1 LARRVNVLAR
11 RETVPDEPL
20 VSVLTP
26 FHNTVTYLSE
36 CIESVL
42 AQTYSNFEYLLVDNK
57 STDGSR
63 EVADRYAALDS
74 RITVLENEEF
84 LDQLRNFNGA
94 VARINPASK
103 YCKLV
108 LGDDGLFPECL
119 RMMVTASER
128 DPRIGLVSSYY
139 LDGDRVSGHGISRTE
154 SRVTGRD
161 ACRRMLRHQYHFVG
175 SPSAVLYRADIVRS
189 RVPFFSPDRYHA
201 DTEAAYEILLGH
213 DLGFIHQV
221 LSFMRADNA
230 SISSTRRRFYPYLLD
245 RLIVVERYG
254 PAVLNDQELRTVR
267 SVARRNYFNY
277 LARSL
282 LVRHDRAFWQ
292 YHRVGL
298 ATIGWRLRRRDLL
311 PRTIAEIV
319 RFALNPQRTSARCI
333 VALRARIRFPAS
345 RSVDSRLRSA
355 G

>member
-1 LARRVNVLAR
+1 MNVPAR
-11 RETVPDEPL
+11 RETVREEPL
-20 VSVLTP
+20 VSVVTP
-26 FHNTVTYLSE
+26 FHNTVAYLPE

-42 AQTYSNFEYLLVDNK
+42 AQTYTNFEYLLVDNK

-63 EVADRYAALDS
+63 EVAERYAARDP
-74 RITVLENEEF
+74 RITVLENDEF

-119 RMMVTASER
+119 RMMVTAAER

-154 SRVTGRD
+154 SSVAGRE
-161 ACRRMLRHQYHFVG
+161 ACRRMLRYEYYLVG

-201 DTEAAYEILLGH
+201 DTEASYEILLEH
-213 DLGFIHQV
+213 DLGFVHQV
-221 LSFMRADNA
+221 LSFMRADNT
-230 SISSTRRRFYPYLLD
+230 SITSTRRRYYPYLLD

-254 PAVLNDQELRTVR
+254 PTVLTDQEVRTVR
-267 SVARRNYFNY
+267 SAARRNYLNY

-282 LVRHDRAFWQ
+282 LLRHDRGFWQ

-311 PRTIAEIV
+311 PRTVAEIA
-319 RFALNPQRTSARCI
+319 RFALNPQRTVARCI
-333 VALRARIRFPAS
+333 ATLRNKARVPVP
-345 RSVDSRLRSA
+345 RSVESRLRSA
-355 G
+355 GET